1 LTLLPE
7 VGVSGFRNGVAFDF
21 GVISGSL
28 RAVATNMIS
37 AGERDGSSEGRKG
50 GRDRESDRE
59 G

>member
-1 LTLLPE
+1 M
-7 VGVSGFRNGVAFDF
+7 VSPLIF

-28 RAVATNMIS
+28 RAVAANMIS